1 MKPSQRLESFFK
13 SWSGSSTLGL
23 EPRSPVGLLD
33 IEAEVVPDSHGAE
46 ILAQRNFLDDWL
58 AQLLL
63 RVHSTIPQCVPSY
76 PLNSSTRHNDS
87 FRTE

>member
-46 ILAQRNFLDDWL
+46 ILARRNFLDD
-58 AQLLL
+58 
-63 RVHSTIPQCVPSY
+63 
-76 PLNSSTRHNDS
+76 
-87 FRTE
+87 